1 MVKNNGLFRQD
12 VLEER
17 KRLHGDVL
25 LVQPISFY
33 FLSTLLAAIVLLTIS
48 LLFWGSYARSELVP
62 GYLVPTKGQIKI
74 LPHRGGIISNIYVEQ
89 DDHVSAGDS
98 LVLMQMALA
107 TPEGITPEAR
117 SLELIGEQQQTL
129 ENQLALEEISLNL
142 LIGQLTA
149 EQTSLKTEL
158 EALLGQLS
166 AQSSMTVLSN
176 TSFKDAQLLQ
186 RSRNISGTEVDRRQQ
201 AYLTD
206 LRQQNALKQQLISA
220 RSRIEQLGFQI
231 ERAPVDSAQRVT
243 DLRNRIA
250 SLARQQAE
258 LEGREGY
265 LLTAPVSGTITALNF
280 HIGRTVDART
290 PLLAIMPEGSV
301 LEAELFVPSRAI
313 GFIDE
318 GQEVRLLF
326 DAFPYQRF
334 GSFPAEIKAVSG
346 AVMAPEESGAPF
358 ALNEATYR
366 VLARLD
372 EQSLLIAD
380 SSVALQSGMKLTANI
395 VLERRSFM
403 DWLLEP
409 LRAVARRS

>member
-1 MVKNNGLFRQD
+1 
-12 VLEER
+12 
-17 KRLHGDVL
+17 
-25 LVQPISFY
+25 
-33 FLSTLLAAIVLLTIS
+33 
-48 LLFWGSYARSELVP
+48 
-62 GYLVPTKGQIKI
+62 
-74 LPHRGGIISNIYVEQ
+74 
-89 DDHVSAGDS
+89 
-98 LVLMQMALA
+98 
-107 TPEGITPEAR
+107 
-117 SLELIGEQQQTL
+117 
-129 ENQLALEEISLNL
+129 
-142 LIGQLTA
+142 LTA

-186 RSRNISGTEVDRRQQ
+186 RSHNISGTEVDRRQQ

-206 LRQQNALKQQLISA
+206 LRQQNALKQQLVSA

-243 DLRNRIA
+243 DLRNRMA

-280 HIGRTVDART
+280 HIGRAVDART

-346 AVMAPEESGAPF
+346 AVMTPDESGAPF